1 MRARRSAPARACPSP
16 TAGVAPLAPLRRR
29 GEGTRSTATLG
40 LNATLSLLVL
50 WRSPARADFWLRG
63 DGLPSASGVLAPGE
77 PPPAG
82 TTGLCSAAQ
91 QARNAHVRL
100 AAARR
105 PALYLI
111 CDRLG
116 RVTPPA
122 PRGRKARP
130 PRPAEEVPC
139 AITHRSQNQAPA
151 RAARPVDARVP
162 DRVRAEALARP
173 ALRAAR
179 RAVSAPGAHR
189 SLHRRLRRA
198 SRETCG

>member
-16 TAGVAPLAPLRRR
+16 IAGVAPHAPHAPQAPLRRR
-29 GEGTRSTATLG
+29 WEGTRSTATLG

-63 DGLPSASGVLAPGE
+63 DELPSASGLLAPGE

-82 TTGLCSAAQ
+82 AAGLCSAAQ
-91 QARNAHVRL
+91 QARHAHVRF
-100 AAARR
+100 AAAPW

-139 AITHRSQNQAPA
+139 AITPSIPK
-151 RAARPVDARVP
+151 PSSCSY
-162 DRVRAEALARP
+162 
-173 ALRAAR
+173 
-179 RAVSAPGAHR
+179 SAP
-189 SLHRRLRRA
+189 S
-198 SRETCG
+198 